1 MSDWI
6 QWLTQALWRNGLA
19 VVPMAL
25 IVWAIVQWGVS
36 RPATRHVLWLGALV
50 WLLAAVLLRPMA
62 ISVEQPETPAEN
74 VAALPPMPAPVRIS
88 ALPRGARRFDE
99 SRRINATNL
108 RSHAAKSPTIRA
120 AVPDCDALPTLPP
133 GNCEASCIEHLGY
146 SYVCSLQGRDQ
157 NEMMPAIAG
166 SDRSA
171 GQNPT
176 PPTTVARPANHELSS
191 QNAVHDSVGQSS
203 PFWVSAIDV
212 GDEDGGEIPEP
223 PVVATMDAVASKPSN
238 AVAMLDGRRIGV
250 GNPAEC
256 CEEPELT
263 APAADN
269 FEMEPAYAASPESVH
284 ADTGQNGL
292 RKWIGAWIRVR
303 DSIGSLPTMPS
314 VLWIGIALLLVAIKL
329 LACLRFQRRLRSA
342 RQAPQGVRAMVR
354 ACGESIG
361 LKSAPETFFVTD
373 RISPMVVC
381 GLRPRLVIPEA
392 LWAELDSAGRRA
404 VILHEL
410 AHLRRR
416 DHLTHWFDCLVGA
429 LYWWHPVVWWI
440 RHRMRDEAENACDAW
455 VTWFEPRERRAYATA
470 LLQAR
475 KFLSESRS
483 PVLVPSV
490 GVMSPQATRFSRR
503 LTMVMTNRVSPRA
516 CSCGV
521 LAIPFLFLA
530 AWVSMPADSAACPP
544 GSEEDVKPVQLI
556 HSDEEA
562 PSVGVVADAEST
574 GRILEVVPSVV
585 ETEAG
590 GSVVLTVSDRDGRG
604 AASSGAGRTHW
615 HQDGHDSDD
624 ERIARLERQMAEL
637 NEKLSILIEQ
647 RPRLM
652 RRSAPPQTASE
663 PILPGAPKAPH
674 ALGRAASPA
683 PQAMGLFGQSAGGI
697 VVRKYALPKDK
708 LKLLTVLMSRSDV
721 PTRIRAVP
729 GAIEVHA
736 NEADQ
741 AKFAAFVTMISGSG
755 MDDTRSYRVSDGKLQ
770 ALTELMALDDVP
782 VLIHY
787 GDDDIRVQGG
797 ELIQKTFRD
806 FVDMIDPDTTRA
818 SAEMAEIETARYR
831 LSQPAVAA
839 ENALAYAR
847 VAKDAERARRSAIE
861 SRASSARLHEQI
873 AALQAQMVDLEVS
886 ADRMTDEA
894 DRLREKADALRE
906 RAEDANSQQEAEDLR
921 AAITEITE
929 AASRLDKK
937 AASLYRKAQKVEL
950 KADQIEER
958 IESSGR

>member
-1 MSDWI
+1 
-6 QWLTQALWRNGLA
+6 
-19 VVPMAL
+19 
-25 IVWAIVQWGVS
+25 
-36 RPATRHVLWLGALV
+36 
-50 WLLAAVLLRPMA
+50 
-62 ISVEQPETPAEN
+62 
-74 VAALPPMPAPVRIS
+74 
-88 ALPRGARRFDE
+88 
-99 SRRINATNL
+99 
-108 RSHAAKSPTIRA
+108 
-120 AVPDCDALPTLPP
+120 
-133 GNCEASCIEHLGY
+133 
-146 SYVCSLQGRDQ
+146 
-157 NEMMPAIAG
+157 MMPAIAE

-171 GQNPT
+171 GQDPT
-176 PPTTVARPANHELSS
+176 PPTTVARPANHGLSS

-203 PFWVSAIDV
+203 PFVVSTIDV
-212 GDEDGGEIPEP
+212 GVEDDGQIFELPA
-223 PVVATMDAVASKPSN
+223 VAKMNAVASKPSN
-238 AVAMLDGRRIGV
+238 AEATMDGRQNGAW
-250 GNPAEC
+250 NPAEC
-256 CEEPELT
+256 RETPELT
-263 APAADN
+263 ALAANDVA
-269 FEMEPAYAASPESVH
+269 MERAYAATPEPANAIS
-284 ADTGQNGL
+284 GQSGP

-303 DSIGSLPTMPS
+303 DSIGSLPTIPS
-314 VLWIGIALLLVAIKL
+314 VLWIGIALLLVAIKM

-361 LKSAPETFFVTD
+361 LKSVPETFFVSD

-544 GSEEDVKPVQLI
+544 SSDEDVKPVKLI
-556 HSDEEA
+556 LSDESPA
-562 PSVGVVADAEST
+562 AGVVVDAESS

-585 ETEAG
+585 ETETG
-590 GSVVLTVSDRDGRG
+590 GTVVLTVSDRDDRG
-604 AASSGAGRTHW
+604 SAHSGSGRTRW
-615 HQDGHDSDD
+615 HQDGQASDD
-624 ERIARLERQMAEL
+624 ARIARLEKQMAEL
-637 NEKLSILIEQ
+637 NEKLAVLIEQ
-647 RPRLM
+647 RPRIVT
-652 RRSAPPQTASE
+652 RSAPPQTASV
-663 PILPGAPKAPH
+663 PILPGSPRAPLAF
-674 ALGRAASPA
+674 GRGSSAA
-683 PQAMGLFGQSAGGI
+683 PQAMGLFGQAAGGI
-697 VVRKYALPKDK
+697 VVRKYTLPEDK
-708 LKLLTVLMSRSDV
+708 LKALTGLMSRSDV

-741 AKFAAFVTMISGSG
+741 AKFAAFVTMISGNG

-770 ALTELMALDDVP
+770 ALTELMALDEVP

-806 FVDMIDPDTTRA
+806 FVEMIDPDTTRA
-818 SAEMAEIETARYR
+818 STELGEMAEIANTQFQ
-831 LSQPAVAA
+831 LSKRAGDAK
-839 ENALAYAR
+839 EALAYAL
-847 VAKDAERARRSAIE
+847 VARDAERARKSAIE
-861 SRASSARLHEQI
+861 SKVSTARMQEQV
-873 AALQAQMVDLEVS
+873 AELQAQMAKLEMS

-894 DRLREKADALRE
+894 DRLRDKADVLRE
-906 RAEDANSQQEAEDLR
+906 RADDASSQRESEQLQ
-921 AAITEITE
+921 AAIIEVTK
-929 AASRLDKK
+929 AAGKLDKQ
-937 AASLYRKAQKVEL
+937 AASLYRKAQKMDL